1 MRRAGPPLLA
11 LLLGLGFWQGVIEL
25 FNLPPYLVPG
35 PWGVALAFWQRS
47 DLLLSAALVTFEAAL
62 AAAVLSGIL
71 GLAAALAMGSSE
83 FLRRAFLPYAT
94 VIQTTPV
101 IAVAPLI
108 VVWFGFGFRSVVLTA
123 VITSIFPVIAT
134 TTTGLLSADPRL
146 EDLFRFYRAPRWTL
160 LFKLRLP
167 ASLPYFLS
175 GLRIAAGLAVVG
187 AIVAEYVSGMGG
199 SRGGLGFV
207 LVDSAHRL
215 EMEVVFAAALLAIA
229 MGILFLGLVNLLGRW
244 LLRGRPGSE

>member
-1 MRRAGPPLLA
+1 M
-11 LLLGLGFWQGVIEL
+11 
-25 FNLPPYLVPG
+25 
-35 PWGVALAFWQRS
+35 
-47 DLLLSAALVTFEAAL
+47 
-62 AAAVLSGIL
+62 
-71 GLAAALAMGSSE
+71 
-83 FLRRAFLPYAT
+83 
-94 VIQTTPV
+94 
-101 IAVAPLI
+101 APLI